1 MSKDF
6 KGITTSFT
14 KKLMAQFVD
23 KTDNFIVEEIIK
35 DREQYPEKYADL
47 EIMIIDRD
55 EIKNKIK
62 LGINAQKT
70 QEENQVLRKALELAC
85 EDVKNYE
92 QMQDREYGFFDY
104 DIDYDV
110 DAMVK
115 DYIQQAKESLNEN

>member
-35 DREQYPEKYADL
+35 DRKQHPEKYADL
-47 EIMIIDRD
+47 EIMIRDRD

-62 LGINAQKT
+62 LGTDAQKI

-85 EDVKNYE
+85 EAYYD
-92 QMQDREYGFFDY
+92 EYGNSLNEKS
-104 DIDYDV
+104 
-110 DAMVK
+110 AK
-115 DYIQQAKESLNEN
+115 DYVAYFIQQAKESLDEN